1 MGMKGIVQ
9 DWYGPADAL
18 ELRDIE
24 KHTPLDHEVVVRVH
38 AAGLDHGV
46 WHVMTGLPYLIRVMG
61 YGLRKPKVA
70 VRGNDVSG
78 HVEKVGSGVT
88 RFQPGDE
95 VFGLCD
101 GSFAEFACAKESKL
115 ELRPANVTLLKAAA
129 VPVSAVTALQT
140 LRDEA
145 RVEPGQSVLVIGA
158 SGGVGTYAVQIA
170 KAFGAEVTGVS
181 SATKMDMVRSIGA
194 DHIID
199 YALEDVVDGRR
210 KYDVILDIAGNRSLS
225 QLRRGLTPKGTLVI
239 IGGVGRWQ
247 VAGGGGSP
255 TMGDHTLAVREP
267 ESPREAPGGRRR
279 GSARAEGPY
288 RGRQDHPGCRQDLSP
303 ARRRRRRSVHA
314 GGRRP
319 REDRDHDVN

>member
-24 KHTPLDHEVVVRVH
+24 KPTPLDHEVVVRVH

-239 IGGVGRWQ
+239 IGGEEGGKWLGGVDRLLWAIILSPFVSQNLRAKLPVEGEGDLRELKGLIEDGKITPVVDRTFPLRD
-247 VAGGGGSP
+247 VA
-255 TMGDHTLAVREP
+255 DAVRYMQE
-267 ESPREAPGGRRR
+267 GGAR
-279 GSARAEGPY
+279 GKI
-288 RGRQDHPGCRQDLSP
+288 
-303 ARRRRRRSVHA
+303 VITM
-314 GGRRP
+314 
-319 REDRDHDVN
+319 